1 MSQCIVCLEEAE
13 AKPLELQCSCKLAFH
28 EKCWSL
34 YIEGKEEIAC
44 PLCKGSFVLRRE
56 EKERKLW
63 AVPIVICAFLFL
75 INLSI
80 IGFVFSQ
87 R

>member
-1 MSQCIVCLEEAE
+1 MTQCIVCLEEAE
-13 AKPLELQCSCKLAFH
+13 AKPLELHCACKLTFH
-28 EKCWSL
+28 EKCWLL

-44 PLCKGSFVLRRE
+44 PLCKDIFVLHEE

-63 AVPIVICAFLFL
+63 AVPIIICAFLFL

-80 IGFVFSQ
+80 IGFVLGQ